1 MSDLKVSDIGALG
14 NTIHWLSGQV
24 EQLNQHKA
32 VLEQDI
38 LAKSQEIAR
47 LTSELNALKEQEPK
61 KPS

>member
-24 EQLNQHKA
+24 EQLSQHKA